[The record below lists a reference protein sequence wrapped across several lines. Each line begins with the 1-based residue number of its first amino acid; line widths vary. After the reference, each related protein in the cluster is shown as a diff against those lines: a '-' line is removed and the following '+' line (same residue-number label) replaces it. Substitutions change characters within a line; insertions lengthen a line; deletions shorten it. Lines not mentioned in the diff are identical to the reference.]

1 MFCRKDIEDEESDS
15 ENYQSEIENY
25 CKDIDSYYWTEIE
38 KINKEC
44 KHQILQEKTPYLL
57 GTDYVTADCSPLS
70 IHCGLSIARCFEPS
84 VKLMKK
90 SEIGTQITFSADEWE
105 LFIFAL
111 RCLDIS
117 YLSDNEVPC
126 ITTSKEEDIKHIEC
140 DEDVKICKT
149 STLDCKILKVYTRR
163 ESINYHILSEEEE
176 DNSLICSESIESTPS
191 PEAPAST
198 APGPSTTTT
207 TTTTTTKNIQQKQS
221 CHCNK
226 REKASALPNQP
237 TKNITIQVHYNDKG
251 ELLYKTIKFKTTCNC
266 EKNK

>member
-25 CKDIDSYYWTEIE
+25 CKDIDS
-38 KINKEC
+38 
-44 KHQILQEKTPYLL
+44 
-57 GTDYVTADCSPLS
+57 
-70 IHCGLSIARCFEPS
+70 
-84 VKLMKK
+84 
-90 SEIGTQITFSADEWE
+90 
-105 LFIFAL
+105 L

-149 STLDCKILKVYTRR
+149 STLDCKILKVYTSRACFYLSHNVINDILHIDENIIKYKEGYGTAYCLKCQKHFCFCP
-163 ESINYHILSEEEE
+163 ESINYHILSEEEEE

-198 APGPSTTTT
+198 APGPSTTP
-207 TTTTTTKNIQQKQS
+207 TTTTKNIQQKQS

-237 TKNITIQVHYNDKG
+237 TKNITIQA
-251 ELLYKTIKFKTTCNC
+251 LLLWGLLFMAVYT
-266 EKNK
+266 